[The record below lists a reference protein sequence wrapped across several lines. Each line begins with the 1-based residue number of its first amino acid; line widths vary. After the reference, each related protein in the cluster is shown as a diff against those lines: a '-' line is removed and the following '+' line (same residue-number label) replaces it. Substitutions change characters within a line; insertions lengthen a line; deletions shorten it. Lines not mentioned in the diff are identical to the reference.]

1 MISCLSQPLL
11 QPLLVGWDPLQ
22 SCQASCWV
30 VASTIPQF
38 TIQQLKKKDGTT
50 QLEFSPC
57 SFSFHHPILKKRCL
71 FFFLAA
77 SALYANSFRGKLQT
91 TFDPTH
97 LVPLGRSDLKSDS
110 CWLPHPRPWSD
121 DCSDGRFAGGKLP
134 EDPNSLHPFI
144 PGFFLK
150 TFDEDFKT
158 LRL

>member
-38 TIQQLKKKDGTT
+38 TIQQLKKKKDGTT

-57 SFSFHHPILKKRCL
+57 SFSFHHPILKKCCL
-71 FFFLAA
+71 LFVSNFG
-77 SALYANSFRGKLQT
+77 SIYANRFRGKLQT

-121 DCSDGRFAGGKLP
+121 RSKSRRISGFGVNSWGSKLASSFHSRFFP
-134 EDPNSLHPFI
+134 ENVRQW
-144 PGFFLK
+144 
-150 TFDEDFKT
+150 
-158 LRL
+158 RL